1 MATHSS
7 ALAWRIPWREEP
19 GGLQST
25 GLQIVGHDWATSLSL
40 SSLENITNIYLKMQS
55 PHTLAGL
62 CNICYCCCSVT
73 ESYTTHCG
81 PMNYIQHTILPC
93 PSLFPRVCLNSCP
106 LSWWWTTIH
115 PSVSPSPPA
124 FNPSQHQG
132 LFQWVSSLHQMAKVL
147 ELQHQSFQWILR
159 FDWLVWSPCCQRDS
173 QESSPAPQFKS
184 INSSAGS
191 LLYGLTSVYDY
202 WKSNSFD

>member
-73 ESYTTHCG
+73 ESYTTHCN

-115 PSVSPSPPA
+115 PSVSP
-124 FNPSQHQG
+124 F
-132 LFQWVSSLHQMAKVL
+132 SSCL
-147 ELQHQSFQWILR
+147 QSFPASGSFPMSQFFASNGQSIRAAASVLPMNIKV
-159 FDWLVWSPCCQRDS
+159 WLTGLISMLSKGLSRIFSSTTVQKHQFFSRQPSLWSHICVW
-173 QESSPAPQFKS
+173 
-184 INSSAGS
+184 
-191 LLYGLTSVYDY
+191 LLE
-202 WKSNSFD
+202 KQ